1 MGLAF
6 SFPWASSPAP
16 AALLVLAGALG
27 KGWGGR
33 AGGSVRLVAAVLVCA
48 LALWFG
54 LRLAHLSRGPKP
66 QHAE

>member
-27 KGWGGR
+27 KGLGGR
-33 AGGSVRLVAAVLVCA
+33 AGGSVRLVGALLGCA

>member
-1 MGLAF
+1 
-6 SFPWASSPAP
+6 
-16 AALLVLAGALG
+16 LLVGALPGFSHLRPLAGM
-27 KGWGGR
+27 R
-33 AGGSVRLVAAVLVCA
+33 APMVAAVLVCA